1 MYICLM
7 DDLIAMNRCI
17 SIAKNS
23 GGWNHPNPKV
33 GSIVVHNNRIIGEGF
48 HYKYGSDHA
57 EVMALKSIRK
67 EDEDCIKDSILYVN
81 LEPCSHFGKTPPCA
95 DLIITKGIKK
105 VIIGSSD
112 PNPKVSGAGIRKLK
126 LAGVKVIVGINE
138 IECQE
143 LNKRFF
149 KSIIHGLPYIVLK
162 WAESSDKFIDGKR
175 NSKNFKPYKISSSS
189 AQPIVHSWRSQE
201 EAILVG
207 IKTFV
212 RDEPQLNVRYS
223 SGPNPKKILWIPN
236 HRKTDEKIIEMASK
250 DNWVI
255 WTTNFGES
263 SEESFIQHL
272 KNCQFRSILVEGG
285 ANTINHFFKTSIWDE
300 CRIIRNKIILSNGV
314 KAPFLPKNAILKKA
328 YSIDNDEVFTYLRK

>member
-7 DDLIAMNRCI
+7 DDHIAMNRCI

-23 GGWNHPNPKV
+23 GGWNNPNPKV

-67 EDEDCIKDSILYVN
+67 EDENYIKDSILYVN

-95 DLIITKGIKK
+95 DLIIKKGIKK
-105 VIIGSSD
+105 VIIGSID
-112 PNPKVSGAGIRKLK
+112 PNPKISGAGIRKLK
-126 LAGVKVIVGINE
+126 LAGVKVSVGINE

-162 WAESSDKFIDGKR
+162 WAESTDKFIDGKR
-175 NSKNFKPYKISSSS
+175 NSKNVKPYKISSSS

-207 IKTFV
+207 IKTFIK
-212 RDEPQLNVRYS
+212 DKPQLNVRYS

-236 HRKTDEKIIEMASK
+236 HREADKKIIEMASK
-250 DNWVI
+250 DNWII
-255 WTTNFGES
+255 WETSFGES
-263 SEESFIQHL
+263 IQKSLKKHL
-272 KNCQFRSILVEGG
+272 NNCLFRSILIEGG
-285 ANTINHFFKTSIWDE
+285 ADTINLFFELSIWDE
-300 CRIIRNKIILSNGV
+300 CRIIRNKITLNNGV
-314 KAPFLPKNAILKKA
+314 EAPFLPKNNIFRES
-328 YSIDNDEVFTYLRK
+328 YCIDNDEVFKYLRK